1 MQKTTL
7 EKITAMSDRE
17 SVLAANRAFYDAFES
32 LDAEKMEAVW
42 LKDPRIICIH
52 PGHRKL
58 SGWGPIMASW
68 EGILDNVFEMK
79 FELGEIEVMISG
91 DLAIVV
97 VEENLTQRGYDGT
110 QRVNVLATN
119 VFERVAN
126 KWFMVMH
133 HGSPGFAPPDDEPPL
148 KSCEEKSSTV
158 LKRVDRVQ

>member
-1 MQKTTL
+1 
-7 EKITAMSDRE
+7 MSDRE

-58 SGWGPIMASW
+58 SGWGPIMTSW
-68 EGILDNVFEMK
+68 EAILDNVFEMK

-97 VEENLTQRGYDGT
+97 VEENLTQRGYDGA
-110 QRVNVLATN
+110 QRINVLATN
-119 VFERVAN
+119 VFERVGNA
-126 KWFMVMH
+126 WFMVMH
-133 HGSPGFAPPDDEPPL
+133 HGSPVVQSDDDEPPM
-148 KSCEEKSSTV
+148 
-158 LKRVDRVQ
+158 Q

>member
-1 MQKTTL
+1 
-7 EKITAMSDRE
+7 
-17 SVLAANRAFYDAFES
+17 VLAANRAFYDAFES

-97 VEENLTQRGYDGT
+97 VEENLTQRGYDGAQT
-110 QRVNVLATN
+110 RERAGHQRLRACRQRMVHGDAPWVAGFCAT
-119 VFERVAN
+119 RRRTA
-126 KWFMVMH
+126 
-133 HGSPGFAPPDDEPPL
+133 APV
-148 KSCEEKSSTV
+148 KCEERIDDAQT
-158 LKRVDRVQ
+158 R

>member
-1 MQKTTL
+1 
-7 EKITAMSDRE
+7 MSDRE
-17 SVLAANRAFYDAFES
+17 AVLAANRAFYDAFES

-68 EGILDNVFEMK
+68 EGILENVFEMK

-119 VFERVAN
+119 VF
-126 KWFMVMH
+126 
-133 HGSPGFAPPDDEPPL
+133 
-148 KSCEEKSSTV
+148 
-158 LKRVDRVQ
+158 